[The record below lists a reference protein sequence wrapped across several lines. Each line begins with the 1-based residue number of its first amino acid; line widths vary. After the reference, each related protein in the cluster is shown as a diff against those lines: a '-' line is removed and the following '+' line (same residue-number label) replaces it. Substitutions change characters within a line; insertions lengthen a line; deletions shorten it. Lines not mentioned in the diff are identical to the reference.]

1 MKKACPFPAR
11 YNPWVLDRIPRLEL
25 RVNYRRM
32 GRTGLKISEISLGAW
47 VTFGDQIDEKTASD
61 LVHLAYEQGVNYF
74 DNADV
79 YAKGRAEEV
88 MGRAIQDLPR
98 QSLVISSKVF
108 WKTMPGPNGGGLS
121 RKHIHESINA
131 SLERLGTDYVDLYFC
146 HRFDPDTPME
156 EIVRAMDDLVHQGK
170 VLYWGTSEWR
180 ASQIANAHRVASQWN
195 LYPPMVEQPHYNML
209 VRRRFEDELV
219 TAADDFGFGLV
230 SWSPLEFGLL
240 SGKYN
245 RDLPEGSRLGRDK
258 AWADEVLSPKR
269 LDKVRKLTA
278 IAAKLNVSMAQL
290 AIGWL
295 LRVPQ
300 LTSVI
305 TGATNVSQLEQNLS
319 APEVLDRL
327 NGEVLEEIE
336 SVLGEEPAGS
346 EGT

>member
-1 MKKACPFPAR
+1 M
-11 YNPWVLDRIPRLEL
+11 
-25 RVNYRRM
+25 NYRRM
-32 GRTGLKISEISLGAW
+32 GRTGLKISEIALGAW
-47 VTFGDQIDEKTASD
+47 VTFGDQIDEETASS

-79 YAKGRAEEV
+79 YAKGQAEEV
-88 MGRAIQDLPR
+88 MGKAIKDLPR
-98 QSLVISSKVF
+98 ESLVISSKVF
-108 WKTMPGPNGGGLS
+108 WKTMEGPNGRGLS
-121 RKHIHESINA
+121 RKHISESIHA
-131 SLERLGTDYVDLYFC
+131 SLKRLGTDYLDLYFC

-180 ASQIANAHRVASQWN
+180 ASQIVNAHKVARQWN

-209 VRRRFEDELV
+209 VRRRLEDELAP
-219 TAADDFGFGLV
+219 AAEELGFGMV

-245 RDLPEGSRLGRDK
+245 QGVPDDSRLGRDK
-258 AWADEVLSPKR
+258 AWAKEVLTEAR
-269 LDKVRKLTA
+269 LLKVTKLSA
-278 IAAKLNVSMAQL
+278 IADRLGVSMAQL

-305 TGATNVSQLEQNLS
+305 TGATRPSQLKQNLEAS
-319 APEVLDRL
+319 SVPDKLSGD
-327 NGEVLEEIE
+327 VLEEIE
-336 SVLGEEPAGS
+336 LVLGKDSPDDE
-346 EGT
+346 